1 MVCTNSRKRWK
12 VGPAFGPTSS
22 CAAELECGFD
32 VMFRI
37 HAVERFVLAA
47 FYIKISKL
55 NTVSLVTYCTHFQ
68 FLVAVF
74 SRFLPLICAPRT
86 LYAGLRIMS

>member
-12 VGPAFGPTSS
+12 VGPAFGPASS
-22 CAAELECGFD
+22 CAAELACGFD
-32 VMFRI
+32 VMFLM
-37 HAVERFVLAA
+37 HAVEHFVLAVL
-47 FYIKISKL
+47 YIKMLKL
-55 NTVSLVTYCTHFQ
+55 NITCISLAHFQ

-74 SRFLPLICAPRT
+74 SRFLLLICAPRT